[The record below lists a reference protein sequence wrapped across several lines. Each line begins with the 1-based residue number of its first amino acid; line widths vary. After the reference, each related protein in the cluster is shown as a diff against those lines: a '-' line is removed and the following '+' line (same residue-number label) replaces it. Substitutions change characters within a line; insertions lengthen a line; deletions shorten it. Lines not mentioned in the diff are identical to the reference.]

1 METLGERKK
10 KVGGGVGFKRQR
22 YHDKDE
28 DELKRRGKKIPVLIS

>member
-10 KVGGGVGFKRQR
+10 KERGEEGFKRQR

-28 DELKRRGKKIPVLIS
+28 DELKKKEIEKYQS